1 MIRACGRVRELTDFF
16 LNLLTSYAKVL
27 AHNCFMIVTVSY
39 IPPLLVLRQMD
50 IISMRIVIS
59 MRNSLQEHR
68 CKFLATALKLTL
80 GVHVRGL
87 REFSC
92 VTVSYCLIT
101 ILAT

>member
-1 MIRACGRVRELTDFF
+1 
-16 LNLLTSYAKVL
+16 
-27 AHNCFMIVTVSY
+27 MIVTVSY
-39 IPPLLVLRQMD
+39 IPPLLALRQMEGIVF

-87 REFSC
+87 RELSC
-92 VTVSYCLIT
+92 VTVLLSDYHST
-101 ILAT
+101 

>member
-39 IPPLLVLRQMD
+39 IPPLLVLRQMEG
-50 IISMRIVIS
+50 IVFIIS

-87 REFSC
+87 RELSC